1 MKHEFVFSHPG
12 VDEPGALLTLYVSA
26 NALGITKTPTR
37 ETTRTERSRYFII
50 Q

>member
-26 NALGITKTPTR
+26 NALGIIIPITQ
-37 ETTRTERSRYFII
+37 TTRTERSRYLIV
-50 Q
+50 